1 MGHDPPVPA
10 GSCRRAEGRAGGP
23 AVEHGDGAGARSYWA
38 SRRRRSRGGED
49 ERLMFRVGVTRDF
62 LRPDGTVGFG
72 DIGLGRLDEAGI
84 AWDFLPD
91 ADGEIRPDHARDFD
105 GLLVLA
111 PRVTA
116 RTVEG

>member
-1 MGHDPPVPA
+1 MATGPTPRHTIYRSRRGH
-10 GSCRRAEGRAGGP
+10 RRGAEGGRF
-23 AVEHGDGAGARSYWA
+23 
-38 SRRRRSRGGED
+38 
-49 ERLMFRVGVTRDF
+49 MFRVGVTRDF
-62 LRPDGTVGFG
+62 LGPDGTVGFG

-91 ADGEIRPDHARDFD
+91 LDGEIHPEHARDFD

-116 RTVEG
+116 RTVEGTG